1 MTAIQRQLM
10 ECLRAYRR
18 GETARALALTAPEWG
33 ELYALAADHKLTA
46 VVHETLR
53 TAPGFCGGDAALA
66 ARWKRDTI
74 LQAAGQAARTRKLL
88 EVTGAFQ
95 AQGLPY
101 AVVKGAV
108 CRSLYQNPDLRQ
120 SGDED
125 LFIPDHAREG
135 CSAALAELGFRQLT
149 EQSEGA
155 VDHWQ
160 EERAGLHI
168 ELHRALLSTG
178 WTAEKVLNPFL
189 AGALEQAVPHTVEGR
204 QILTLPPTAHFLFL
218 IAHAMKHFITGGFG
232 VRTLSDILSFGE
244 RYASDIGKHQVYDL
258 LDRIQGRTFFL
269 TLLGLGRDWLDFDP
283 TPWHSGELPD
293 GSAMLADMLDAGIY
307 GQTTMD
313 RKHSGAV
320 SLQAAAGAKPSLAA
334 TLFPSAG
341 ALAGRYPVLKKAPYL
356 LPALWV
362 HRIGSYGVEVLKHR
376 GTSSPAGAVAL
387 SQQRLELMR
396 RYGILPQATTEDR

>member
-18 GETARALALTAPEWG
+18 GESARAEALSAQEWA
-33 ELYALAADHKLTA
+33 ELYQLSAAHKLTA
-46 VVHETLR
+46 VVHEALHCT
-53 TAPGFCGGDAALA
+53 PGFCGGDAALA

-74 LQAAGQAARTRKLL
+74 LQAVNQAARTRKLL
-88 EVTGAFQ
+88 EVTDAFQ
-95 AQGLPY
+95 VKGLPY

-108 CRSLYQNPDLRQ
+108 CRSLYHNPDLRQ

-125 LFIPDHAREG
+125 LFIPESAREA
-135 CSAALAELGFRQLT
+135 CSAILAQLGFRKIEELG
-149 EQSEGA
+149 EGD

-160 EERAGLHI
+160 EERTGLHI
-168 ELHRALLSTG
+168 ELHCRLFSTG
-178 WTAEKVLNPFL
+178 WTAEKVLNPWFD
-189 AGALEQAVPHTVEGR
+189 GALERTVSTAVEGR
-204 QILTLPPTAHFLFL
+204 QVSTLAPTDHFLFL

-244 RYASDIGKHQVYDL
+244 RYANEIDKNQVYDL

-293 GSAMLADMLDAGIY
+293 GSAMLEDMLDAGIY

-320 SLQAAAGAKPSLAA
+320 SLQAAKGETPSLTAA
-334 TLFPSAG
+334 LFPSAG

-362 HRIGSYGVEVLKHR
+362 HRMGSYGLEVLKHR

-387 SQQRLELMR
+387 SQQRMELMKT
-396 RYGILPQATTEDR
+396 YGILPQATTEDR